1 MDFEKLLQNL
11 TYKDISKI
19 RPPERKL
26 FVSSIFKSMYPVKY
40 LIILYEY
47 LEKKVQNSILATRR
61 ICCFHG
67 NSLLYTFH
75 LLVEKKHFIDI
86 VVHLLIGHVDTKL
99 LWRKQEN
106 ISQDSTAMHIHL
118 FNDSFRLAKYWLRE
132 VPISLSK

>member
-118 FNDSFRLAKYWLRE
+118 FNDSFRLAKY
-132 VPISLSK
+132 